1 MVMVMMMMMMM
12 MVMMMVM
19 VMVMIFSFDQKNC
32 SYSCFLCL
40 SLKLFYLHVA
50 LFGIN

>member
-1 MVMVMMMMMMM
+1 MVMVMVMMMMM
-12 MVMMMVM
+12 VMVM